1 MSLYALP
8 LLQKRKPDMENI
20 KIPTTTR
27 EAFEILD
34 SLIDAEDK
42 AAFLSQSKSDFV
54 AEQHFSLGMWIRNNW
69 IYGPGEDNKPEDA
82 TLRKKCFRML
92 AGLKEEDMFLGHPDE
107 VSGRFLEKYYDHLK
121 RTVKK

>member
-1 MSLYALP
+1 
-8 LLQKRKPDMENI
+8 MENI
-20 KIPTTTR
+20 KVPTTTR

-34 SLIDAEDK
+34 SMINAEDK
-42 AAFLSQSKSDFV
+42 AAFLSQSKSVFV

-69 IYGPGEDNKPEDA
+69 IYGPGEDNNSEDA
-82 TLRKKCFRML
+82 ALREKCFRML
-92 AGLKEEDMFLGHPDE
+92 AGLKEGDMFGHPDE